1 MNGEHRNENLS
12 ESRPGL
18 SAMEAALAELR
29 PRREPKFADDVKG
42 RIKAALSS
50 DPAASPSE
58 SQIATVKI
66 PLTRYIRIAQFNAA
80 VGGLLTGL
88 FLGTILGG
96 AGTFFAMRQLASEP
110 KQPVRSP
117 AAATLPFARRWLEV
131 DGSLTPLERA
141 LLEEL
146 SRETTVPDEKENA
159 R

>member
-12 ESRPGL
+12 ESRPEL

-29 PRREPKFADDVKG
+29 PRREPGVADDVKA
-42 RIKAALSS
+42 RIKAVLSS

-80 VGGLLTGL
+80 VGGFLAGL
-88 FLGTILGG
+88 CLGTILGG
-96 AGTFFAMRQLASEP
+96 AGAFFAMRQLASEP

-117 AAATLPFARRWLEV
+117 AAATLPFARRLLEV

-141 LLEEL
+141 LVEEL
-146 SRETTVPDEKENA
+146 SRDKAVPDEKENS

>member
-1 MNGEHRNENLS
+1 VSGEYRNENLS
-12 ESRPGL
+12 ESRPEL

-42 RIKAALSS
+42 QIKAALSS

-58 SQIATVKI
+58 SQTATVKI

-80 VGGLLTGL
+80 VGGLLAGL
-88 FLGTILGG
+88 FVGTILGG
-96 AGTFFAMRQLASEP
+96 AGVFYAMRPFASEL

-117 AAATLPFARRWLEV
+117 AAATWPFARRLLDV

-146 SRETTVPDEKENA
+146 SRETTVPDEKEIA